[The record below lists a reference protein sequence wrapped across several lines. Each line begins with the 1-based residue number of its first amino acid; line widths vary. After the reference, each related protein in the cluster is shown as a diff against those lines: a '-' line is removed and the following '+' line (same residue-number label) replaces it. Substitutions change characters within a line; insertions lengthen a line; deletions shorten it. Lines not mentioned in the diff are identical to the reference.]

1 LGSNLIN
8 DLLLKVSLGLNQV
21 FLLLMD
27 ILFAFGDFMIFLRK
41 QLLYCWRVAVSK
53 GAASVSVNRISV
65 RQLEQVMVGSF
76 MRHLLVSCYAVR
88 KMIIEC
94 FLIKNVL

>member
-1 LGSNLIN
+1 LGSNLIS

-41 QLLYCWRVAVSK
+41 QLLILLAR
-53 GAASVSVNRISV
+53 
-65 RQLEQVMVGSF
+65 GSQ
-76 MRHLLVSCYAVR
+76 
-88 KMIIEC
+88 
-94 FLIKNVL
+94 